1 MRKGLVMSK
10 KTIHLLL
17 ILPIVLGCVF
27 RTLNIDLRVF
37 WFDEVYTGLQIS
49 GFSREEVKA
58 QLVTGEIVTF
68 QDIARYQYP
77 SVSSG
82 KTFQDT
88 IDGLINFEPQLTPL
102 YFLLARSWVQWLG
115 NSIWVLRSLSVLFGL
130 LSLPLMFWLCCL
142 LFETRQVAWVA
153 TAMMAVSPFHLIYS
167 QEARPYSVWVALTLL
182 SCIALVSAVN
192 SGRLIGWLAYSLSI
206 ALGLYTFMFTALTM
220 AAHIAYMLIRSR
232 LDRKLLCF
240 AAASLASLVLFA
252 PWIQILIAH
261 PPSNAGGQ
269 RSPPSLLVYPQS
281 LLRNVGLLVV
291 DFGSDDNMSFFG
303 KAAFGLYCLA
313 FTATII
319 YILFWVAKN
328 VDRDTS
334 RFIICLSVI
343 PWLCLGVHDALL
355 GAIATTQARYL
366 IPSYIGINIAV
377 ACFMANKLFT
387 PQIAL
392 RRVWAC
398 WSVTVLTVATLSC
411 YQYTVSE
418 EWWIKDQQ
426 NVHHEVAKVINSA
439 ASPLVISDAYFIN
452 YLSLSHYLQPGTRYL
467 FFPEPKDESMRP
479 AVEIPDSYS
488 DVFFYSPSNLSIFA
502 EARYQ
507 FLEVLPN
514 TLWKLKKI

>member
-1 MRKGLVMSK
+1 MSK
-10 KTIHLLL
+10 KMVSLLL
-17 ILPIVLGCVF
+17 VLLIALGCVF
-27 RTLNIDLRVF
+27 RTSNIDSKVF

-49 GFSREEVKA
+49 GFSREAVKA

-77 SVSSG
+77 SISSG

-102 YFLLARSWVQWLG
+102 YFLMARSWVQWLG

-130 LSLPLMFWLCCL
+130 LSLPLMFWLCWL
-142 LFETRQVAWVA
+142 LFETWQVAWIA

-167 QEARPYSVWVALTLL
+167 QEARPYSLWVALTLL

-192 SGRLIGWLAYSLSI
+192 SRRLIGWLTYSLSM
-206 ALGLYTFMFTALTM
+206 ALGLYTFMFTVLTM
-220 AAHIAYMLIRSR
+220 VAHAAYLLTRSR
-232 LDRKLLCF
+232 PDRKLLCF
-240 AAASLASLVLFA
+240 AAASFASLILFS
-252 PWIQILIAH
+252 PWIQILITH

-269 RSPPSLLVYPQS
+269 RSPPSPLIYPQS

-313 FTATII
+313 FTAAVI

-328 VDRDTS
+328 VDRETS
-334 RFIICLSVI
+334 SFIVCLSVV
-343 PWLCLGVHDALL
+343 PWLCLGIHDALL

-366 IPSYIGINIAV
+366 VPSYIGINIAV

-387 PQIAL
+387 PQTAS
-392 RRVWAC
+392 RRFWAC
-398 WSVTVLTVATLSC
+398 WSIAVLVVATLSC
-411 YQYTVSE
+411 YQYTAAE
-418 EWWIKDQQ
+418 EWWIKDKQ
-426 NVHHEVAKVINSA
+426 NIHHEVAKIINSA

-452 YLSLSHYLQPGTRYL
+452 YFSLSHYLQPETRYL
-467 FFPEPKDESMRP
+467 PLLEPKDNLTQLTP
-479 AVEIPDSYS
+479 DIPNSYS
-488 DVFFYSPSNLSIFA
+488 DIFLYSPSGFLFESVKNKYSI
-502 EARYQ
+502 Q
-507 FLEVLPN
+507 PIISDV
-514 TLWKLKKI
+514 LWKLGRV

>member
-1 MRKGLVMSK
+1 MGKRMVS
-10 KTIHLLL
+10 LLL
-17 ILPIVLGCVF
+17 VLLIASGCVF
-27 RTLNIDLRVF
+27 RMLNIDSKVF

-77 SVSSG
+77 SISSG

-102 YFLLARSWVQWLG
+102 YFLLARFWVQWLG

-130 LSLPLMFWLCCL
+130 LSLPLMFWLCYL
-142 LFETRQVAWVA
+142 LFETQQVAWVA

-192 SGRLIGWLAYSLSI
+192 SRRLIGWLAYGLSI
-206 ALGLYTFMFTALTM
+206 ALGLYTFIFTALTM
-220 AAHIAYMLIRSR
+220 AAHAAYMLIRLR
-232 LDRKLLCF
+232 LDRKIVCF

-252 PWIQILIAH
+252 PWIQILMAH

-269 RSPPSLLVYPQS
+269 RSPPSILVYPQS

-291 DFGSDDNMSFFG
+291 DFGSDDSMSFLG

-313 FTATII
+313 FTATVI
-319 YILFWVAKN
+319 YILFWVAKHI
-328 VDRDTS
+328 DRDTS

-343 PWLCLGVHDALL
+343 PWLFLGVHDALL

-366 IPSYIGINIAV
+366 VPSYIGINIAV
-377 ACFMANKLFT
+377 ACFMANQLFT
-387 PQIAL
+387 PQTAV
-392 RRVWAC
+392 RRAWAC
-398 WSVTVLTVATLSC
+398 WSIAILTVATLSC

-418 EWWIKDQQ
+418 EWWIKDKQ
-426 NVHHEVAKVINSA
+426 NVHHEVAEVINSA
-439 ASPLVISDAYFIN
+439 ASPLVISDTYFIN
-452 YLSLSHYLQPGTRYL
+452 YFSLSHYLQPETEYL
-467 FFPEPKDESMRP
+467 FLLEPKDSSVRL
-479 AVEIPDSYS
+479 IPKIPNSHDNI
-488 DVFFYSPSNLSIFA
+488 FLYSPSNFLFSLL
-502 EARYQ
+502 EKEYQ
-507 FLEVLPN
+507 FQEITPEV
-514 TLWKLKKI
+514 LWKLKKV